1 MTLKDFEY
9 SLPCGLIAQAP
20 PEKRGD
26 SRLMVVNRKTGAL
39 GHSLFSRLPDHLR
52 PGDVLVVNDTRVL
65 PARLIGKKQSGAK
78 VEILLVRRRRNA
90 EERADS
96 GEWDCLARSSGRLRA
111 GTPVQFEASIRGE
124 LLGRSTDGL
133 WRVSLHADGDAE
145 LEPRLRRIG
154 FAPLPPYIRR
164 NGDAGMRAA
173 DLERYQTV
181 YARRDGAI
189 AAPTAG
195 LHFTPGL
202 LQRIEG
208 MGVSVCSLTLHVGVG
223 TFLPVKEEQVE
234 KHRLE
239 PEAFEVTADAAETV
253 GAARKEGR
261 RVIGVGTTVARALES
276 AVDSDGTIRAC
287 KAETGLFILP
297 GHRFRAVD
305 GLITNFHLPRSTLLM
320 LVSALAGKELILAA
334 YRAAIQENYRFY
346 SYGDAMLIL

>member
-1 MTLKDFEY
+1 
-9 SLPCGLIAQAP
+9 
-20 PEKRGD
+20 
-26 SRLMVVNRKTGAL
+26 MVVNRKTGAL

-111 GTPVQFEASIRGE
+111 GRRYSLRHRSAVNFWGGVPTACGE
-124 LLGRSTDGL
+124 SRFTRTGCGVGTAPAAH
-133 WRVSLHADGDAE
+133 RVCPPSPLHPPERRRRDESGGPGAVSD
-145 LEPRLRRIG
+145 RLRPEG
-154 FAPLPPYIRR
+154 WGDRR
-164 NGDAGMRAA
+164 
-173 DLERYQTV
+173 
-181 YARRDGAI
+181 
-189 AAPTAG
+189 PTAG

-239 PEAFEVTADAAETV
+239 PEAFEVTADTAETV

-297 GHRFRAVD
+297 GHRFGAVD

-346 SYGDAMLIL
+346 SYGTRC